1 MLDRININDLLN
13 IAREAGSTII
23 DIYRR
28 DYIIELKDDNSP
40 LTLADRK
47 SNQII
52 ISRLQELYP
61 QVPYISE
68 ETQQISFETRRLW
81 EYLWLIDPL
90 DGTKEFI
97 KKNGEFT
104 VNIALIHNRQ
114 PVLGIIYAPALDLLY
129 YAIKNRGSY
138 VIKDKQPAEKIR
150 ASLNNNRDSLVIVGS
165 RSHATKELEQFIQE
179 KRKIYKEVTFIS
191 AGSAL
196 KFCLIAEGKADIYPR
211 TGPTM
216 EWDTAAGHA
225 LVLESGKQVYQFE
238 SEEPVYYNKND
249 LRNGWFIVR

>member
-1 MLDRININDLLN
+1 MNDLLN
-13 IAREAGSTII
+13 IARLAGSAIM
-23 DIYRR
+23 DIYMQ
-28 DYIIELKDDNSP
+28 DYNIELKDDNSP
-40 LTLADRK
+40 LTLADHR

-52 ISRLQELYP
+52 VSRLQELYP

-68 ETQQISFETRRLW
+68 ETKQISFETRRIW

-104 VNIALIHNRQ
+104 VNIALIHNTQ
-114 PVLGIIYAPALDLLY
+114 PVLGVIYAPALDLLY
-129 YAIKNRGSY
+129 YAMKNRGSY
-138 VIKDKQPAEKIR
+138 LIKNKQTARKIC
-150 ASLNNNRDSLVIVGS
+150 ASLNNKHDRLIVVGS
-165 RSHATKELEQFIQE
+165 RSHATKDLDQLVQE
-179 KRKIYKEVTFIS
+179 KRKIYKEVNFIS
-191 AGSAL
+191 SGSAL
-196 KFCLIAEGKADIYPR
+196 KFCMVAEGKADIYPR

-238 SEEPVYYNKND
+238 SEKPLYYNKQD